1 MVAKFISLFL
11 LCYQLYHP
19 GMTVMFLAVDV
30 AELSSSSLLFF
41 HFYNYYFL
49 SIFTHRWRYFAVKC
63 YLNQYSGSL
72 TNERKVLPLK
82 WLEILALLNSR
93 PKIRGPV

>member
-30 AELSSSSLLFF
+30 AELSSSSSLLFF
-41 HFYNYYFL
+41 QFYNYYFL

-63 YLNQYSGSL
+63 YLNQYSGPL
-72 TNERKVLPLK
+72 KKERKVLALK
-82 WLEILALLNSR
+82 WLEILVLLN
-93 PKIRGPV
+93 